1 MAPDESSSATAALR
15 DMLASVSEGA
25 TPPTIGL
32 TRLVLACANEAAF
45 AAAISAIRQSL
56 KGQRGEEAERLA
68 ALVALADDTPNAWT
82 LVRSLAGAVSHASR
96 GDDSLEIRLAELAA
110 AFDRAAALSPEASVA
125 LYSLGRP
132 ALLDA
137 ATAEVVAY
145 LESLSLVGSDRA
157 LLDIGCGVGRVERAL
172 AGRVAGILGLDISP
186 AMVAIARRD
195 CAGLANVD
203 IRLSSGL
210 DLSGVDGASI
220 DCALAVDAFPYI
232 VLAAH
237 DLPGRLFGEIARV
250 LKPSGDLLIANYS
263 YRADP
268 SADPADI
275 ARLAQVY
282 GFGVLRSDERPFR
295 SWDGRV
301 FHLGKKA

>member
-1 MAPDESSSATAALR
+1 MAPDESGSATATPR
-15 DMLASVSEGA
+15 DILASVSEGA
-25 TPPTIGL
+25 TPPAVGL
-32 TRLVLACANEAAF
+32 LRLILACANEAVF
-45 AAAISAIRQSL
+45 AAAIGAIRRSQ
-56 KGQRGEEAERLA
+56 KDQRGEKAERLA
-68 ALVALADDTPNAWT
+68 ALVALADDAPNAWM
-82 LVRSLAGAVSHASR
+82 LVRSLAAAVSHASR
-96 GDDSLEIRLAELAA
+96 EGDPLEIRLAELAA
-110 AFDRAAALSPEASVA
+110 SFDRAAALSPEASVA

-137 ATAEVVAY
+137 ATAELVAY
-145 LESLSLVGSDRA
+145 LEALSLVGSDRT
-157 LLDIGCGVGRVERAL
+157 LLDIGCGVGRFERAL
-172 AGRVAGILGLDISP
+172 AGKVAGILGLDISP

-195 CAGLANVD
+195 CAGLNNVD
-203 IRLSSGL
+203 IRLSSGV
-210 DLSGVDGASI
+210 DLSGVGAASI

-237 DLPGRLFGEIARV
+237 DLPARLFREIARV
-250 LKPSGDLLIANYS
+250 LKPGGDLLIANYS
-263 YRADP
+263 YRANP

-275 ARLAQVY
+275 GRLAHAY